1 MTDHRLI
8 NISIALVG
16 ALLFA
21 TVLSASHLLG
31 QDDIET
37 ERQQM
42 RDLQAAQRQAQRQ
55 ARLEKAAQQACGE
68 NAGYLLLHSGAIQC
82 FTHRGFKTQI
92 AFLTKEMK

>member
-1 MTDHRLI
+1 MTAHRLI
-8 NISIALVG
+8 NIGLAMAGS
-16 ALLFA
+16 LLFA
-21 TVLSASHLLG
+21 AVLSASHLLG
-31 QDDIET
+31 PDDIET

-42 RDLQAAQRQAQRQ
+42 RDLQDAKRQAQQQ
-55 ARLEKAAQQACGE
+55 ARFEKAAQQACGE